1 MASLL
6 SFIQARWSWARGE
19 GSTVWVK
26 KGLTDGRLAW
36 GETLGQQDVKAWHL
50 NNRHS

>member
-6 SFIQARWSWARGE
+6 SFIQARWSWTQGE

-26 KGLTDGRLAW
+26 EGPTDGRLAW
-36 GETLGQQDVKAWHL
+36 GETLGQQDVKA
-50 NNRHS
+50 